1 MSTKQLI
8 LINHTGFYLPLAKAL
23 EEQGFQCLWDAWN
36 PSREQLAISTACF
49 IWFYDV
55 LRYPFKVYALKQ
67 KLNKYNIPLIAWNRD
82 APHYLNRKAWRLNL
96 FNHIQ
101 LLDIYATHT
110 LIDKKRTFAKSRLY
124 LPNAANIEQ
133 YNLHGNKNDVLTNL
147 RIESNYKYDVSFFGG
162 MDGKRYKEDLEREI
176 FFKHLSVELDKR
188 GISYQFIE
196 MGDKKIS
203 IEQQIALIQ
212 SSKINLNYGAR
223 CEYKAPI
230 ASGLPERC
238 FGIPAVG
245 GFLLCDKRT
254 HTKDHFRVGKHMD
267 EFSSIDECLL
277 KIEQHLDNFKNL
289 RTIAECG
296 YHHVVQHHTYAN
308 RATTLLNAIQAWHD
322 EERGLLQ
329 WIIQKREY

>member
-1 MSTKQLI
+1 MSSKVI
-8 LINHTGFYLPLAKAL
+8 VNDPGFYLPLAKGL

-110 LIDKKRTFAKSRLY
+110 LIDSKRTFSKSLLY
-124 LPNAANIEQ
+124 LPNGANIKQ
-133 YNLHGNKNDVLTNL
+133 YNLYGDENEVFSKL
-147 RIESNYKYDVSFFGG
+147 RADNNYKYDVSFFGG
-162 MDGKRYKEDLEREI
+162 MDGKRYKEDLKRDI
-176 FFKHLSVELDKR
+176 FFKNLAVELDKR
-188 GISYQFIE
+188 GISHQFIE
-196 MGDKKIS
+196 TGNKGIS
-203 IEQQIALIQ
+203 LEQQIALIQ
-212 SSKINLNYGAR
+212 TSKINLNYGAR
-223 CEYKAPI
+223 CEYNAPI

-238 FGIPAVG
+238 FGIPATG

-254 HTKDHFRVGKHMD
+254 HAKDDFTPGTNWAEFDGLDDCVTKIQYWLEHFD
-267 EFSSIDECLL
+267 EARDLAERCHEHVI
-277 KIEQHLDNFKNL
+277 KN
-289 RTIAECG
+289 
-296 YHHVVQHHTYAN
+296 HTYAH
-308 RATTLLNAIQAWHD
+308 RAKKMIDAIHAWHD
-322 EERGLLQ
+322 GKRGL
-329 WIIQKREY
+329 IR